1 MSRSFKILL
10 IFLFQIPSSHF
21 LFSPLFLSICSLILS
36 LLQLGLDYNFHKT
49 SSFLNGFTLRTPK
62 SRSRLIQM
70 LSHPFALA
78 CSLAHKNLL
87 GQIEWKLTWWSAI
100 RTNRRKVETNKM
112 DFSLILEMALIA
124 VLIGI
129 FKASTANLWLTQPRD
144 NDHQECEK

>member
-78 CSLAHKNLL
+78 CSLAHKSIRMKTNLMECHQGKQEKGGDEQDGL
-87 GQIEWKLTWWSAI
+87 LPHTGNG
-100 RTNRRKVETNKM
+100 TNSRFNW
-112 DFSLILEMALIA
+112 
-124 VLIGI
+124 
-129 FKASTANLWLTQPRD
+129 NL
-144 NDHQECEK
+144 